1 MCGKSLRALLLGD
14 VVGDGVNATCS
25 LPPAAQQLML
35 LRTDTLRSSLRQSR
49 GKQTPTTL
57 HPKAEKRY
65 TYKQRGPA
73 RRLREL
79 PELLFTTYYR
89 PPWHCS

>member
-1 MCGKSLRALLLGD
+1 
-14 VVGDGVNATCS
+14 
-25 LPPAAQQLML
+25 ML

-89 PPWHCS
+89 PRDSVANSPLGGALLYVI

>member
-1 MCGKSLRALLLGD
+1 
-14 VVGDGVNATCS
+14 
-25 LPPAAQQLML
+25 ML

-57 HPKAEKRY
+57 HPEAEKRY

-79 PELLFTTYYR
+79 PGLLFTTYYHPR
-89 PPWHCS
+89 GTVANAPHRGAHFYFFLFRQIAVREVGLEVIDCA

>member
-1 MCGKSLRALLLGD
+1 
-14 VVGDGVNATCS
+14 
-25 LPPAAQQLML
+25 ML

-79 PELLFTTYYR
+79 PELLFTTHYR
-89 PPWHCS
+89 PPWHCSSRPPIGARAFTLPPYSHKYPYT

>member
-1 MCGKSLRALLLGD
+1 
-14 VVGDGVNATCS
+14 
-25 LPPAAQQLML
+25 ML

-49 GKQTPTTL
+49 GKQAPTTL

-65 TYKQRGPA
+65 TYKRRGAA

-79 PELLFTTYYR
+79 PELLFTAYYR
-89 PPWHCS
+89 PRGNVANAPNRGAHFYITPNQIGL

>member
-1 MCGKSLRALLLGD
+1 
-14 VVGDGVNATCS
+14 
-25 LPPAAQQLML
+25 ML

-49 GKQTPTTL
+49 GKQAPTTL
-57 HPKAEKRY
+57 HPEAEKRY

-73 RRLREL
+73 RRLLREL

-89 PPWHCS
+89 PRDNVANAPHRGAHFYTTSNRLTF